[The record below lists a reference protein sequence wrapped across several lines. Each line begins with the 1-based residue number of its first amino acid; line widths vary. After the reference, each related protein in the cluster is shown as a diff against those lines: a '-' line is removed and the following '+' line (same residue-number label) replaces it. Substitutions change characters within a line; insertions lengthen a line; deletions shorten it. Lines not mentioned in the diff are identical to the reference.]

1 MSAAG
6 RSARRSGMASVPVG
20 AVHGEIDASNVR
32 RGRRRAARARVQPE
46 HGARHRPS
54 ETTYLD
60 SAGINLLFAL
70 RDELRSRQLTL
81 RLVIPPATSIS
92 RMLTITGLDRVCPS
106 YATLAEAVS
115 A

>member
-1 MSAAG
+1 MRPLAEV
-6 RSARRSGMASVPVG
+6 RSEWHGELPVA
-20 AVHGEIDASNVR
+20 AVHGEIDASN
-32 RGRRRAARARVQPE
+32 AAEVGDALRKVVSNQSTVLVIDLSA
-46 HGARHRPS
+46 
-54 ETTYLD
+54 TTYLD

>member
-1 MSAAG
+1 MRPLAEVQEQWHG
-6 RSARRSGMASVPVG
+6 DVPVG
-20 AVHGEIDASNVR
+20 LIRGEIDASNVPEV
-32 RGRRRAARARVQPE
+32 GVALRAIVSNRSTVLVIDL
-46 HGARHRPS
+46 S

-70 RDELRSRQLTL
+70 RDELLSRQLTL
-81 RLVIPPATSIS
+81 RLVIPPSTSIS